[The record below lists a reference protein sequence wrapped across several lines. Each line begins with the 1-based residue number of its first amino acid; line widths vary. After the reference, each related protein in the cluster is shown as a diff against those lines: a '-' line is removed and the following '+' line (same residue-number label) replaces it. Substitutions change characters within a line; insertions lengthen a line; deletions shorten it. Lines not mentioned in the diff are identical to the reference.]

1 MGRGPSVPSF
11 AVGGAGVAQAGV
23 GAPGCMAEAESLHL
37 PSLNV
42 LTCRDQGGWPG
53 PQPWPGGGE

>member
-11 AVGGAGVAQAGV
+11 AVGGAGVAQGGV
-23 GAPGCMAEAESLHL
+23 GAPGCMTEAESLHL

-53 PQPWPGGGE
+53 PQP